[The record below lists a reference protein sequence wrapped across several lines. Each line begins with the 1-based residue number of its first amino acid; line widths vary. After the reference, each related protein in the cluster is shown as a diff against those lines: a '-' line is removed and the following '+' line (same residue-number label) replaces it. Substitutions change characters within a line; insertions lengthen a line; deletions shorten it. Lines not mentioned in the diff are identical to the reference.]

1 VRNNNMTKAA
11 TERIV
16 KKVWSAKMQHDAG
29 AKEAS
34 PLVDFV
40 GKFIH
45 DDLKAKGIE
54 PVQVVVADVGY
65 NFMWAL
71 KRWSYDAD
79 CMLFLQVGNA
89 GRGVLG

>member
-1 VRNNNMTKAA
+1 MTKAA

-45 DDLKAKGIE
+45 DDLKAKGSELRDISE
-54 PVQVVVADVGY
+54 DGPLPAVSDACCCGGLQH
-65 NFMWAL
+65 
-71 KRWSYDAD
+71 RW
-79 CMLFLQVGNA
+79 QG
-89 GRGVLG
+89 